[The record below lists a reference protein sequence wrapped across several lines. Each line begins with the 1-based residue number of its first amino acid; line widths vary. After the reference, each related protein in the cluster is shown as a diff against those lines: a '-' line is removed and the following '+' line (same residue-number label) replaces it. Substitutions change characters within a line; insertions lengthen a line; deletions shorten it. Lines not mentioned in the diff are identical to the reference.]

1 MQEPITPLP
10 KRTHP
15 TWDPSQDPMEPEDL
29 QEIPLLGLVSAGQ
42 PIVATE
48 DRETIRVPSRLV
60 HWHARERS
68 YALLVRGHSM
78 IDDQIQ
84 DGDLVVIEQ
93 RPTAEDGETVVA
105 RIEGYQV
112 TLKRFYRELDCIRL
126 QPANAEMEPLR
137 FADDEVEVLGVVSG
151 VVRVS

>member
-1 MQEPITPLP
+1 MLEPSTLLPKRIHRTWDPMQEPV
-10 KRTHP
+10 
-15 TWDPSQDPMEPEDL
+15 EAEDL
-29 QEIPLLGLVSAGQ
+29 LELPLLGLVSAGQ
-42 PIVATE
+42 PIVAAE
-48 DRETIRVPSRLV
+48 DRETIRVPRGLV
-60 HWHARERS
+60 RSHARERS